1 MPAYALIAD
10 PDQSQAEV
18 YRNIALAEGF
28 EVQVVRD
35 GDAALDLLRTQGAPA
50 LLITELSLP
59 RRDGFALLG
68 ELRKLASAESSPA
81 VVVSAFRELRDEA
94 MKQKD
99 ALGISAMLART
110 SPVESVR
117 RAVKKALAGSP
128 APHGPARAYRAP
140 TGFERPEPTPEA
152 EERAEERRLQAID
165 EMEIVEEA
173 PQEEALRQIVEE
185 TAKKFSVPMAAI
197 SLILEKKHWF
207 KAHVGIG
214 SDSNRDLELDSSFCR
229 HVVQGHAPLVVPDA
243 AVHPYFSRNRLVQEG
258 AVRGYA
264 GAPLQTPEGH
274 VIGSLCILDSKPL
287 AISAEDIDQLVLLA
301 RLVAGELSLRTS
313 AKQLA
318 RTQTLLAGDRAAAV
332 PDFNSLSYLAAVMDN
347 IDSGVL
353 LLDRNRRSVL
363 ANRALAGL
371 FGSTIEAIV
380 GRHRD
385 DLLREYSAQFANPD
399 DFLSRLRTAPE
410 GPFALRGEF
419 QMERPSRRVLRW
431 VTKPVQLGEGVGH
444 LTVVTDI
451 TAERDLERE
460 RGELSRTD
468 PVTGL
473 GNRRTGEE
481 VLERESSRGQRFG
494 SRVSLALFNLDLFG
508 QVSEKHGH
516 LAGDEALR
524 AVAQVIAGAVR
535 GADIAV
541 RWGGDELLAILPS
554 TGIDGARSFGERV
567 RARVEALEPARG
579 HGVTVSC
586 GIAEVQPGEDALVAL
601 ARASD
606 QLAEAKEAGRNRVR

>member
-1 MPAYALIAD
+1 LPAYALIAD
-10 PDQSQAEV
+10 PDKSQAEI
-18 YRNIALAEGF
+18 YRHIALAEGF
-28 EVQVVRD
+28 DVQVVRD
-35 GDAALDLLRTQGAPA
+35 GDAALSLLRSLGAPA
-50 LLITELSLP
+50 LLITELSLA
-59 RRDGFALLG
+59 RRDGFELLA

-81 VVVSAFRELRDEA
+81 VVVSAFRALRDQA
-94 MKQKD
+94 MQQKD

-128 APHGPARAYRAP
+128 APHKPARAYRAP
-140 TGFERPEPTPEA
+140 AGFEPPEPTPA
-152 EERAEERRLQAID
+152 SEERAEERRLQAID
-165 EMEIVEEA
+165 EMEIVDEA

-185 TAKKFSVPMAAI
+185 TAKKFGVPIAAI
-197 SLILEKKHWF
+197 SLVLEDRQWF
-207 KAHVGIG
+207 KAHSGVQGALLSQRG
-214 SDSNRDLELDSSFCR
+214 SELDASFCR
-229 HVVQGHAPLVVPDA
+229 HVVQDHAPLVIPDA
-243 AVHPYFSRNRLVQEG
+243 TVHPYFSRNRLVQEG
-258 AVRGYA
+258 AVRSYA

-274 VIGSLCILDSKPL
+274 VIGSLCIIDSKPM
-287 AISAEDIDQLVLLA
+287 AISAEDVDQLVLLA
-301 RLVAGELSLRTS
+301 RLVAGELSLRSS
-313 AKQLA
+313 AKQMA
-318 RTQTLLAGDRAAAV
+318 KTRALLGAAA
-332 PDFNSLSYLAAVMDN
+332 PLPEFNSLSYLTAVMDN
-347 IDSGVL
+347 IDNGVL
-353 LLDRNRRSVL
+353 LLDANRTTVL
-363 ANRALAGL
+363 ANPALAGI

-385 DLLREYSAQFANPD
+385 DLLREYAAQFADPD
-399 DFLSRLRTAPE
+399 GFLSSLRAAPQ

-419 QMERPSRRVLRW
+419 QMERPTRRVVRW

-481 VLERESSRGQRFG
+481 VMERESSRGQRFG
-494 SRVSLALFNLDLFG
+494 SRVSLALFNLDLFA
-508 QVSEKHGH
+508 QVSERHGQH
-516 LAGDEALR
+516 AGDEALR
-524 AVAQVIAGAVR
+524 AVAEVIAGAVR

-541 RWGGDELLAILPS
+541 RWGGDELLAILPA
-554 TGIDGARSFGERV
+554 TGIDGAKSFGERV
-567 RARVEALEPARG
+567 RARVEALEPSRG

-586 GIAEVQPGEDALVAL
+586 GLAEVQPGEDAMVAL
-601 ARASD
+601 GRASD